1 MKLVI
6 KIVDV
11 KKGANVERE
20 AMMNDL
26 IKVIN
31 ILSVGLEQTEVNE
44 QERIV
49 VIELTE
55 KPSDYIMDLL
65 EGYLVSKGF
74 EFEISFN

>member
-31 ILSVGLEQTEVNE
+31 ILSVGLEQTAANE